1 MKRGC
6 SPNTRAKNSPDD
18 FVKTRLK
25 QKDEIH
31 EKVAV
36 ADTGKGTDSVTN
48 DPVLEARRR
57 KFESIKPIDPINAN
71 KKIKLSRNESRTKK
85 LDVPDE
91 TQVDTTDSRTEY
103 KANEEEEYETIET
116 DSYLGGEFEF
126 EEDVED
132 PIEDSP
138 AATIASA
145 VNVCSEIE
153 PAKLERERPVK
164 KKKKKDKEL
173 YQVHKS
179 KGELPLSERI
189 GKEKKCKKRKEVSA
203 RPDSPV
209 EKTET
214 IFEDLTVDEEEGDLR
229 TELSRRRAERLNRTA
244 PIHQQSVRLVQSAFK
259 GVVSE

>member
-1 MKRGC
+1 MSKRGSTPSTRGKI
-6 SPNTRAKNSPDD
+6 SPENS
-18 FVKTRLK
+18 VKSKLK
-25 QKDEIH
+25 PKEESYVKIASIDASRGMEN
-31 EKVAV
+31 V
-36 ADTGKGTDSVTN
+36 SN

-57 KFESIKPIDPINAN
+57 KFESTKPIDPINAN
-71 KKIKLSRNESRTKK
+71 KKIKLTRKENREKK
-85 LDVPDE
+85 PDPVEE
-91 TQVDTTDSRTEY
+91 TEVNKTNLRSAY
-103 KANEEEEYETIET
+103 KAEEIEYETVET
-116 DSYLGGEFEF
+116 DSYLGVDMEYEDL
-126 EEDVED
+126 EE

-138 AATIASA
+138 AATIASS
-145 VNVCSEIE
+145 VNVCEIE

-189 GKEKKCKKRKEVSA
+189 GKEKKCKKRNKEVPSN
-203 RPDSPV
+203 DSV

-229 TELSRRRAERLNRTA
+229 TELSRRRAERLNRTGS
-244 PIHQQSVRLVQSAFK
+244 IHQQSVRLVQSAFK